1 MIIEF
6 GYSKASDKF
15 FNKHEKIRDTF
26 ESNIVAVEKGNCN
39 IDIKLLKGYKDLLRM
54 RIGNYR
60 VVYKVSNGEI
70 IIIDVLQAGSRGDIY
85 KKL

>member
-1 MIIEF
+1 MIEF

-15 FNKHEKIRDTF
+15 FNKHENIRDIF
-26 ESNIVAVEKGNCN
+26 ENNIISIEKGNGN

-54 RIGNYR
+54 RISDYR
-60 VVYKVSNGEI
+60 VIYRVLNGKIVIVE
-70 IIIDVLQAGSRGDIY
+70 VLNAGSRGDIY